1 MAVTRLWK
9 VTDRL
14 DRVIDYAEDEEKT
27 RKPKFPTPN
36 GRRLKMFWNMPKTK
50 KKLNSSFL

>member
-14 DRVIDYAEDEEKT
+14 DRVIDYAEDEEKHAS
-27 RKPKFPTPN
+27 RNFPTPN
-36 GRRLKMFWNMPKTK
+36 GNPSKMCWSTPRTK
-50 KKLNSSFL
+50 KKRSSNIL